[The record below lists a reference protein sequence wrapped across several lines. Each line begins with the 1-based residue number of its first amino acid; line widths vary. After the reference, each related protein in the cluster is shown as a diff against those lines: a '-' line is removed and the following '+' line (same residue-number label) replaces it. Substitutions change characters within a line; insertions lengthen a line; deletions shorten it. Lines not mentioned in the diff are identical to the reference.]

1 MLRDV
6 DMKDIS
12 DGKLYTSNDMV
23 KADCHDCEGC
33 SDCCEG
39 MGNSIVLDPLDVF
52 RLCAGLKKTPEEL
65 LQREIALDVFD
76 GNILPHINMV
86 GQRESCLFLNE
97 KGRCSIHPFRPGICR
112 LFPLGR
118 YYENGSFQYF
128 LQTNECRKTNRS
140 KVKVKKWVDTPDLK
154 TYEKFVT
161 DWHYFLKNI
170 QEVLYGSEDTELIR
184 NLNLFVV
191 QKFYLVPYDMSEDFY
206 PQFYARLE
214 EGRKLLAL
222 AE

>member
-1 MLRDV
+1 MLREI
-6 DMKDIS
+6 DMKEIS
-12 DGKLYTSNDMV
+12 DGRLYTSNDMV

-52 RLCAGLKKTPEEL
+52 RLCMNLGKTPEEL

-76 GNILPHINMV
+76 GNILPHMNMI
-86 GQRESCLFLNE
+86 GERERCLFLNE

-118 YYENGSFQYF
+118 YYEDGSFQYF
-128 LQTNECRKTNRS
+128 LQVNECKKTNRS
-140 KVKVKKWVDTPDLK
+140 KVKVKKWIDTPDLK
-154 TYEKFVT
+154 KYENFIS
-161 DWHYFLKNI
+161 DWHYFLKDI
-170 QEVLYGSEDTELIR
+170 QEVLYGSEDTELIK

-191 QKFYLVPYDMSEDFY
+191 QKFYLVPYDFNRDFY
-206 PQFYARLE
+206 EQFYERLE
-214 EGRKLLAL
+214 QGKQLLAL
-222 AE
+222 AD